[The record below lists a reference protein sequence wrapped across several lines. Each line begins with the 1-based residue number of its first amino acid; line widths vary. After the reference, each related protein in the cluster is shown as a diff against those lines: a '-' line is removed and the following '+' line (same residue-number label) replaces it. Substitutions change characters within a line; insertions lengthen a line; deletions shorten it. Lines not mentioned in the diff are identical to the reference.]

1 MHSILPMRL
10 SSAPHIE
17 IRRLAPSGHR
27 RGSPHRPS
35 DLAAPDASPTCPSS
49 ATPAR
54 VLEVVDGDTI
64 VVGLGGKQFRVR
76 YIGIDAP
83 EMHDPATGRPEPY
96 ARSAK
101 FANERLTLG
110 RIVYLEPDVSDCD
123 RHGRLLRYVWLDE
136 KTMLNAELARLGYAR
151 VNRYEPDTRHQ
162 DFLEAIEQKVR
173 KARRGI
179 WSLSD

>member
-1 MHSILPMRL
+1 MHFLPSMRPL
-10 SSAPHIE
+10 PTSYVDACH
-17 IRRLAPSGHR
+17 LAPNDHRSGSRHPR
-27 RGSPHRPS
+27 S
-35 DLAAPDASPTCPSS
+35 DLASSKAEPTCPSS

-54 VLEVVDGDTI
+54 ALKVVDGDTI
-64 VVGLGGKQFRVR
+64 VVGLGGKLFRVR

-123 RHGRLLRYVWLDE
+123 RHSRLLRYVWVDKE
-136 KTMLNAELARLGYAR
+136 TMVSAELARLGYAR

-162 DFLEAIEQKVR
+162 SFLEAIEKEAR
-173 KARRGI
+173 SARRGI
-179 WSLSD
+179 WALAH